1 KNKPIKVTFKKSEKN
16 KPKKK
21 KVSGYQ
27 EASKDKLGAKAV
39 NNVLPE
45 VTTEDYVPG
54 ENYYEI
60 IEETPRPSVS
70 AGVNENV
77 EEEYKEESLT
87 GEDYDIDKK
96 EIEEKK
102 QDAKEYGVDEYEF
115 KEYDVSEH
123 DLREYDPNEYNVNY
137 GDEYYY
143 EIKEYEDSESTSNS
157 TAREFGPGVPAET
170 EFGSTAVHG
179 SRYSGEKGQKGE
191 PAVVEPVSIKCH

>member
-1 KNKPIKVTFKKSEKN
+1 FYSTEEILDYDYNYSDGDLVEYDYSPTEESTTIE
-16 KPKKK
+16 
-21 KVSGYQ
+21 
-27 EASKDKLGAKAV
+27 EAGIQTEAV

-170 EFGSTAVHG
+170 EFGSTAVSHVLEG
-179 SRYSGEKGQKGE
+179 LYQW
-191 PAVVEPVSIKCH
+191 VL